1 LVLIDSLTNLKNRNA
16 LLIDSENENEVNTLF
31 LVDILFFKDINE
43 LHGVVIGDKVIKYL
57 TNILSEKVKKVENK
71 TSNLYRLFSN
81 TLGIFFEKDLEV
93 SKIKN
98 LIHEIIYD
106 IHSKEFFIEEEIK
119 LDIAITI
126 GVAKGTD
133 KKIISNAENV
143 LLIAKQNHL
152 EYAFD
157 LNKNVSSKNNILL
170 LSKLRKII
178 KNNEVIPY
186 YQPIYN
192 NFSGEI
198 EKYEALMR
206 VNCNNIILTPIE
218 FLNFSKKARVYGYL
232 MEKMLDRVFED
243 IIKYKIN
250 VNINVSF
257 KDLNNH
263 YFLES
268 LIEKIKEKKIGDY
281 LTIEI
286 LEDEEIIDFEKMDG
300 FIRQLK
306 LLGVK
311 IAIDDFGSGF
321 SSLEQVLKL
330 DIDLLKIDGSL
341 IKNIQAKR
349 YRRMLELIVDFSN
362 EMNIEMVAE
371 YVSSE
376 EIQEKVTELKIKYS
390 QGYLISKPLPIL
402 EVLNLKKENYGF

>member
-1 LVLIDSLTNLKNRNA
+1 M
-16 LLIDSENENEVNTLF
+16 
-31 LVDILFFKDINE
+31 
-43 LHGVVIGDKVIKYL
+43 